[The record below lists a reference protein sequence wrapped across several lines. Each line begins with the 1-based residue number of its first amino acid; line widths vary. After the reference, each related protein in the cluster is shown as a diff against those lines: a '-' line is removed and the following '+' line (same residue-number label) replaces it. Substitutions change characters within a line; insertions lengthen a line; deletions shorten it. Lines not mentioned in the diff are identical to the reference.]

1 MSSDPRFL
9 TVPRNWSV
17 NFLPYAPDESVES
30 VIGYKNPNRGYGYG
44 HWVEYYERESDAR
57 ERFEFL
63 RDCGAVERMEL
74 RKADPAFRLL
84 GRLMSD
90 WSDSE

>member
-9 TVPRNWSV
+9 SVPRNWSV
-17 NFLPYAPDESVES
+17 NFLPYFPDEFVES

-44 HWVEYYERESDAR
+44 DWVEYYERESDAR
-57 ERFEFL
+57 DRFEFL
-63 RDCGAVERMEL
+63 KNSSSVERMEL

-84 GRLMSD
+84 GRLIID
-90 WSDSE
+90 WTDSE